1 MKVLALEPW
10 YGGSHRNFVDGLIKN
25 SCHEYELVT
34 MAARFWKWRLQ
45 GGAQTLARKCSQ
57 LAESGF
63 TPDVILA
70 SSMVN
75 IPAFLA
81 LSRKYIGNVPVV
93 YYLHENQL
101 TYPLSK
107 EEKRDLSYAYI
118 NYLSCLAADQV
129 VFNSE
134 FHYNEFLRALPGLLR
149 VFPDYTHLHTVSEIR
164 AKSRVMHLGMNLQAH
179 ARYSNTQGSDR
190 DSPIVLWNQRWEYD
204 KNPEAFFRLMNR
216 LDDAGCR
223 FRLIL
228 AGKRFEEQPS
238 EFDTAF
244 ERYADRILHYGYAED
259 FEEYS
264 RLLHRA
270 DIVVSTAIHE
280 FFGIA
285 MLEAIYCG
293 CHPLLPN
300 CLSYPELIPE
310 KLHKPLLHAPILYD
324 DDESLFTIL
333 KAMLMGEERP
343 LPHGTLRGIVEH
355 LDWSVHVE
363 QYDALMTSLQQNP
376 S

>member
-57 LAESGF
+57 LVESGF

-129 VFNSE
+129 VFNSK
-134 FHYNEFLRALPGLLR
+134 FHYNEFIRALPGLLR

-300 CLSYPELIPE
+300 RLSYPELIPE

-355 LDWSVHVE
+355 LDWSIHVE
-363 QYDALMTSLQQNP
+363 QYDALMTSLLQNP

>member
-10 YGGSHRNFVDGLIKN
+10 YGGSHRNFVDGLIEN
-25 SCHEYELVT
+25 SRHEYELVM

-45 GGAQTLARKCSQ
+45 GGAQTLARKCRQ
-57 LAESGF
+57 LVESGF

-129 VFNSE
+129 VFNTE
-134 FHYNEFLRALPGLLR
+134 FHYNEFIRALPGLLR

-179 ARYSNTQGSDR
+179 ARYANTSGSDR
-190 DSPIVLWNQRWEYD
+190 GSPIVLWNQRWEYD
-204 KNPEAFFRLMNR
+204 KNPEAFFGLMNR

-244 ERYADRILHYGYAED
+244 ERYADQILHYGYAED

-300 CLSYPELIPE
+300 RLSYPELIPE

-363 QYDALMTSLQQNP
+363 QYDALMASLHQNP

>member
-57 LAESGF
+57 LVESGF

-134 FHYNEFLRALPGLLR
+134 FHYNEFIRALPGLLR

-300 CLSYPELIPE
+300 RLSYPELIPE

-363 QYDALMTSLQQNP
+363 QYDALMASLQQN
-376 S
+376 SS

>member
-10 YGGSHRNFVDGLIKN
+10 YGGSHRNFVDGLTEN
-25 SCHEYELVT
+25 SRHEYKLVT

-45 GGAQTLARKCSQ
+45 GGAQTLARKCRQ
-57 LAESGF
+57 LVESDF

-81 LSRKYIGNVPVV
+81 LSRKNIGNVPVV

-134 FHYNEFLRALPGLLR
+134 FHYNEFIRALPGLLR

-164 AKSRVMHLGMNLQAH
+164 AKSTVMHLGMNLQAH
-179 ARYSNTQGSDR
+179 ARYAGTTGSDGG
-190 DSPIVLWNQRWEYD
+190 SPIVLWNQRWEYD
-204 KNPEAFFRLMNR
+204 KNPVTFFRLMNR

-300 CLSYPELIPE
+300 RLSYPELIPE
-310 KLHKPLLHAPILYD
+310 KLHQPLLHAPILYD

-333 KAMLMGEERP
+333 KAMLMGEERALP
-343 LPHGTLRGIVEH
+343 LGTLRGIVEH

-363 QYDALMTSLQQNP
+363 QYDALIASLQQD
-376 S
+376 SS

>member
-10 YGGSHRNFVDGLIKN
+10 YGGSHRNFVDGLIEN
-25 SCHEYELVT
+25 SRHEYELVT

-45 GGAQTLARKCSQ
+45 GGAQTLARKCGQ
-57 LAESGF
+57 LVESGF

-134 FHYNEFLRALPGLLR
+134 FHYNEFIRALPGLLR

-179 ARYSNTQGSDR
+179 ARYANTTGSDR

-300 CLSYPELIPE
+300 RLSYPELIPE

-363 QYDALMTSLQQNP
+363 QYDALMASLHQN
-376 S
+376 SS